1 MKILLIYPYWLEKRT
16 RTEDVTVPP
25 IGIYYIGAVLK
36 ENHYDVEILNWC
48 RINETPQ
55 EIEKVLVEKKPDV
68 IGFSILQA
76 NRWGGIDIARIAK
89 RIDPGVKI
97 VFGGV
102 TATFLWEHFLTH
114 FPEIDFVVIGE
125 GEYTFLNLIKW
136 IQNNEKQPITRI
148 KGIAFRKDGK
158 GVRTEPAEPIRDLDG
173 LPVPSKYFKYR
184 HLSLTRGCPGKCTF
198 CGSPKFWGPKIR
210 FHSPKYFV
218 DELERL
224 YKKGINF
231 FYFSDDTFSVNKKL
245 VIRICKKIIEKK
257 LNISWVAISR
267 VNYMSEDILFW
278 MRKAG
283 CIQISYGVESGSKKI
298 RNFLNKKVTDAQVEK
313 AFAMTVKY
321 GILPRAY
328 FIYGCPGESPGT
340 IGETIRLIEK
350 IKPLVI
356 HFFVLSLFPGTALY
370 EEYKKNSNVT
380 DDIWLNRIE
389 DIKYFETD
397 PKLSGKDVRSF
408 GKQLQRRYYE
418 LIPGIVDAV
427 ALIDKK
433 EFYPLHSDFCSRLG
447 MTFDQGDYAKND
459 AIPEKGKIAEKLYM
473 TALKYHPH
481 PRAYLGLGIQYQKQ
495 KAYTESIK
503 ILSEGIK
510 HFPRNEQ
517 INLCLS
523 VSHMNLG
530 SFETALS
537 FLLKFQHSAQ
547 ALEMIIHCYHA
558 SNDFETASAY
568 HKKLESFMK
577 CQK

>member
-48 RINETPQ
+48 RINETPE
-55 EIEKVLVEKKPDV
+55 EIERVLEEKKPDV

-89 RIDPGVKI
+89 RIDPDVKI

-102 TATFLWEHFLTH
+102 AATFLWEHFLTH

-136 IQNNEKQPITRI
+136 IQSDEKHPIAHI
-148 KGIAFRKDGK
+148 KGIAFKKDGK
-158 GVRTEPAEPIRDLDG
+158 AVRTDPAELIHDLDR
-173 LPVPSKYFKYR
+173 LPVPSKYFNYR

-210 FHSPKYFV
+210 FHSPEYFV

-231 FYFSDDTFSVNKKL
+231 FYFSDDTFSVNKKM
-245 VIRICKKIIEKK
+245 VVQICKKIIDKK

-267 VNYMSEDILFW
+267 VNTMSEDILSW

-298 RNFLNKKVTDAQVEK
+298 RNFLNKKVSDAEVEK

-328 FIYGCPGESPGT
+328 FIYGCPGESP
-340 IGETIRLIEK
+340 ETIQETIHLIQK

-356 HFFVLSLFPGTALY
+356 HFFVLSIFPGTALY
-370 EEYKKNSNVT
+370 AEYQKNSNIT
-380 DDIWLNRIE
+380 DDIWLNSIE

-397 PKLSGKDVRSF
+397 PKLSGKNVRSF
-408 GKQLQRRYYE
+408 GKQLRRRYNE
-418 LIPGIVDAV
+418 LLPGIVDAI
-427 ALIDKK
+427 ALIDNK

-459 AIPEKGKIAEKLYM
+459 AIPEKDRIAEKLYLA
-473 TALKYHPH
+473 ALKYHPH
-481 PRAYLGLGIQYQKQ
+481 PRAYLGLGIRYQKQ
-495 KAYTESIK
+495 QAYPESIK
-503 ILSEGIK
+503 ILSEGIE

-517 INLCLS
+517 ISLCLGIS
-523 VSHMNLG
+523 YMNLG

-537 FLLKFQHSAQ
+537 FLLKFQHSTQ

-558 SNDFETASAY
+558 LNDFETASAY
-568 HKKLESFMK
+568 HQKLEALK
-577 CQK
+577 

>member
-48 RINETPQ
+48 RIHETP
-55 EIEKVLVEKKPDV
+55 EAIEGILREKKPDV

-89 RIDPGVKI
+89 QIDPGVKI

-102 TATFLWEHFLTH
+102 APTFLWEHFLTH

-125 GEYTFLNLIKW
+125 GEYTFLNLIQW
-136 IQNNEKQPITRI
+136 IQSDKKQPITRI
-148 KGIAFRKDGK
+148 KGIAFRKNGRA
-158 GVRTEPAEPIRDLDG
+158 VRTEPAEPIHDLDA
-173 LPVPSKYFKYR
+173 LPVPSKYFSYQ
-184 HLSLTRGCPGKCTF
+184 HLSLTRGCPGKCRF

-210 FHSPKYFV
+210 FHSPEYFV

-224 YKKGINF
+224 YQKGINF
-231 FYFSDDTFSVNKKL
+231 FYFSDDTFSVNKKM
-245 VIRICKKIIEKK
+245 VVQICKKILEKK
-257 LNISWVAISR
+257 LDISWVAISR
-267 VNYMSEDILFW
+267 VNTMNEDILFW

-298 RNFLNKKVTDAQVEK
+298 RNFLNKKVADAEVET

-328 FIYGCPGESPGT
+328 FIYGCPGESP
-340 IGETIRLIEK
+340 ETIQETLYLIEK

-370 EEYKKNSNVT
+370 EEYQKKANVT

-397 PKLSGKDVRSF
+397 PKLSEEDVREF
-408 GKQLQRRYYE
+408 GKQLRRRYHDR
-418 LIPGIVDAV
+418 LPGMVDAI

-433 EFYPLHSDFCSRLG
+433 ELYPLHSDFCSRLG
-447 MTFDQGDYAKND
+447 MTFDQGDYADHD
-459 AIPEKGKIAEKLYM
+459 AIPDKGRIAEKLYM
-473 TALKYHPH
+473 AALKYHPH
-481 PRAYLGLGIQYQKQ
+481 PRAYLGLGIHYQKQ
-495 KAYTESIK
+495 KAYPESMK
-503 ILSEGIK
+503 ILSEGIE

-537 FLLKFQHSAQ
+537 YLLKFQHSAQ
-547 ALEMIIHCYHA
+547 ALEMIVHCYQA
-558 SNDFETASAY
+558 LNDFKTASDY
-568 HKKLESFMK
+568 HKKLESLK
-577 CQK
+577 

>member
-1 MKILLIYPYWLEKRT
+1 
-16 RTEDVTVPP
+16 
-25 IGIYYIGAVLK
+25 
-36 ENHYDVEILNWC
+36 
-48 RINETPQ
+48 
-55 EIEKVLVEKKPDV
+55 
-68 IGFSILQA
+68 
-76 NRWGGIDIARIAK
+76 
-89 RIDPGVKI
+89 
-97 VFGGV
+97 
-102 TATFLWEHFLTH
+102 
-114 FPEIDFVVIGE
+114 
-125 GEYTFLNLIKW
+125 
-136 IQNNEKQPITRI
+136 
-148 KGIAFRKDGK
+148 
-158 GVRTEPAEPIRDLDG
+158 
-173 LPVPSKYFKYR
+173 
-184 HLSLTRGCPGKCTF
+184 
-198 CGSPKFWGPKIR
+198 
-210 FHSPKYFV
+210 V

-340 IGETIRLIEK
+340 IGETIHLIEK

-503 ILSEGIK
+503 ILSEGIE

-558 SNDFETASAY
+558 SNDFEAASAY